1 MKIKKTWQENLVK
14 LKLTHLRQ
22 YLPSPTRGT
31 INSEIPAYLIAG
43 KQTTV
48 QHLEDV
54 CSQLKKSTKFF
65 QECSFRN
72 HSMIKVGMPLV
83 SKNCGL
89 PLGLRKR
96 NLKKIALLSTKEMP
110 AVITVLDDII
120 LSERNIAIQCRKNH
134 KSITYFH
141 FFDKSSIV
149 SQKNTGTFTCKAL
162 ELFYASLLQKH
173 L

>member
-22 YLPSPTRGT
+22 YLPSYTHGT
-31 INSEIPAYLIAG
+31 INSETSARMLAG
-43 KQTTV
+43 KLTAV

-65 QECSFRN
+65 HECSFRN
-72 HSMIKVGMPLV
+72 HSMIKVGT
-83 SKNCGL
+83 

-96 NLKKIALLSTKEMP
+96 NLKKTAMLSAKEMP
-110 AVITVLDDII
+110 AMITILDDIT
-120 LSERNIAIQCRKNH
+120 LSEKNLAIQCRKNH
-134 KSITYFH
+134 KSITYIH
-141 FFDKSSIV
+141 FLNKSSIV
-149 SQKNTGTFTCKAL
+149 TQKNTGTFTCEAL
-162 ELFYASLLQKH
+162 RLFYASLLQKY

>member
-22 YLPSPTRGT
+22 YLPSSTRGAM
-31 INSEIPAYLIAG
+31 NSEISAYLIAG

-72 HSMIKVGMPLV
+72 HSMIMVGT
-83 SKNCGL
+83 

-96 NLKKIALLSTKEMP
+96 NFKKTALLSAKEKP

-141 FFDKSSIV
+141 FFDRSSIV
-149 SQKNTGTFTCKAL
+149 SQKNTGIFTNKAL
-162 ELFYASLLQKH
+162 KLFHASLFQEH
-173 L
+173 F